1 MLVQYKSTITN
12 NVEVIL
18 IYSKEY
24 YKYTIKSGRL
34 LLIYELF
41 NTGTKEV
48 IANYN
53 LIINSKDKHNY
64 NIDDLKKKRYE

>member
-1 MLVQYKSTITN
+1 MLVQYKSTISN

-18 IYSKEY
+18 IYFKEY
-24 YKYTIKSGRL
+24 YKYILL

-53 LIINSKDKHNY
+53 LIINSKDKHN
-64 NIDDLKKKRYE
+64 DDF